1 VTTSE
6 TAADRLFEEEPS
18 PRSPGISVQEYLR
31 HDSRPVP
38 AVLQYDRNDDLGT
51 ENLSIDRYISREWH
65 DREVV
70 KVWRKVWQFACRTDH
85 IPEVGDHY
93 LYEVAD
99 DSIIV
104 MRTAPD
110 EIKAYFNACLHR
122 GRQLRT
128 SPGRVSELRCP
139 FHGMT
144 WNLDGT
150 NKNLPCSWDF
160 PQVKQHEFNLPEA
173 KVAIWNG
180 FVFLNMDPEAEPLE
194 DFLGTMVDDWQR
206 WDYSRNTVYSHIA
219 ARIACNWKVAGE
231 AFIEGWHV
239 LATHPQLL
247 EWMGDE
253 NTQYDVIKGQNWNR
267 QIVPQGVP
275 SPAIADQLSEQDI
288 LDSYYE
294 TRAYYQA
301 GHGRDLSA
309 GDEGTPQV
317 PPGSSARA
325 VLAQA
330 QRETLSAQFGRSFD
344 EWTDSELLDGI
355 QYFVFPNFYAFAGP
369 RTNAIYRFLPDG
381 NDPDRCIAEVWLL
394 AQPPADGVEPP
405 APKPVRWLQEG
416 ETFSDITEIGLLG
429 PVFDQ
434 DYANLPHIQK
444 GLKTTRSSGVVIS
457 RYQENRIRH
466 YHQILEEWLAR

>member
-6 TAADRLFEEEPS
+6 TTPEIALEPDTS
-18 PRSPGISVQEYLR
+18 LRSPGISVQTYLD

-38 AVLQYDRNDDLGT
+38 DVLRYDRNDDLGT
-51 ENLSIDRYISREWH
+51 DNLSIDRYVSRDFH
-65 DREVV
+65 DREVE
-70 KVWRKVWQFACRTDH
+70 KVWRKTWQFVCRTDH

-93 LYEVAD
+93 IYEIAD
-99 DSIIV
+99 DNLIV
-104 MRTAPD
+104 MRTA
-110 EIKAYFNACLHR
+110 ENEFKAYYNACLHR
-122 GRQLRT
+122 GRLLRT

-139 FHGMT
+139 FHGMS

-150 NKNLPCSWDF
+150 SKNLPCAWDF

-173 KVAIWNG
+173 KVEVWNG
-180 FVFLNMDPEAEPLE
+180 FVFLTMDLESESLE
-194 DFLGTMVDDWQR
+194 DFLGTMVDDWKR

-219 ARIACNWKVAGE
+219 AKIACNWKIAGE
-231 AFIEGWHV
+231 AFIEGWHT
-239 LATHPQLL
+239 LATHPQMI

-253 NTQYDVIKGQNWNR
+253 NIQYDVIEGQNWNR

-275 SPAIADQLSEQDI
+275 SPTVAGQLSEQDI

-294 TRAYYQA
+294 TRTYYQA

-309 GDEGTPQV
+309 EGGLPQV
-317 PPGSSARA
+317 PADSTARA
-325 VLAQA
+325 VLGQA
-330 QRETLSAQFGRSFD
+330 QRDALAQQFGRSFD
-344 EWTDSELLDGI
+344 HWTDSELLDGI
-355 QYFVFPNFYAFAGP
+355 QYFVFPNFYVFAGP
-369 RTNAIYRFLPDG
+369 RTNAVYRFRPDG
-381 NDPDRCIAEVWLL
+381 NDPDSCIAEVLLL
-394 AQPPADGVEPP
+394 AQPPAEGEL
-405 APKPVRWLQEG
+405 AKPKPVRWLQPG

-444 GLKTTRSSGVVIS
+444 GLKTTRSNGVVMG

-466 YHQILEEWLAR
+466 YHQILDEWLAR